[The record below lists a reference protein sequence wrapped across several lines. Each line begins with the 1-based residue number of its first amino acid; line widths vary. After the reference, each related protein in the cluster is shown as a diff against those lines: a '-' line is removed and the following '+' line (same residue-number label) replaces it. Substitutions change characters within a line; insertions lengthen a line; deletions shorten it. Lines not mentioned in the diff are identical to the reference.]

1 MKQNTIK
8 AIFVRLEDLND
19 KIDYNE
25 KNLKI
30 ALKLLKQVSEK
41 DNQNDTNKKDTNKK
55 DINNK

>member
-8 AIFVRLEDLND
+8 AIFVRLEDLNG

-25 KNLKI
+25 KNLKM

-41 DNQNDTNKKDTNKK
+41 DNENDTNKKDTNKK
-55 DINNK
+55 

>member
-25 KNLKI
+25 KNLKM

-41 DNQNDTNKKDTNKK
+41 DNENEKDTNKKDTNKK
-55 DINNK
+55 

>member
-8 AIFVRLEDLND
+8 AIFIRLEDLND

-25 KNLKI
+25 KNLKM

-41 DNQNDTNKKDTNKK
+41 DNKNDNDNDANKNNANKK
-55 DINNK
+55 